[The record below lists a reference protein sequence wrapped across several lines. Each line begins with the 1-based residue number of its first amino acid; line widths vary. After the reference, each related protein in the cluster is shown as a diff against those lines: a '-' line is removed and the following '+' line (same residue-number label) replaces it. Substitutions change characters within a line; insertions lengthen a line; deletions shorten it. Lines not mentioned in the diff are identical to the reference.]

1 MSNVNLCTQ
10 GLCHSKAWTHKL
22 IEVDIP
28 SPFGVRFSQINIV
41 KEYQGGRDVTEQGV
55 GALVTLFQ
63 AGKLDV
69 HHFCNHM
76 DGILTTKISSAAL
89 RDIPTTE
96 YQNGMVF
103 LPRHLGVNLV
113 SGHHRKAALEAHI
126 VSFATGKEAA
136 EHLRWPMRLKTSGMC
151 LTVRLTDQ

>member
-1 MSNVNLCTQ
+1 MSNANLCTQ
-10 GLCHSKAWTHKL
+10 GLSHSKDWTRKL
-22 IEVDIP
+22 IDADIP
-28 SPFGVRFSQINIV
+28 SPFWVRFSQINII

-69 HHFCNHM
+69 HDFRNHM
-76 DGILTTKISSAAL
+76 DGILTTTISSAEL

-96 YQNGMVF
+96 YEDGMAF
-103 LPRHLGVNLV
+103 LPRHLRVNLV
-113 SGHHRKAALEAHI
+113 SGHHRKAALEAH
-126 VSFATGKEAA
+126 VASFATGKEAA
-136 EHLRWPMRLKTSGMC
+136 EHLRWPMRLKTSGMF